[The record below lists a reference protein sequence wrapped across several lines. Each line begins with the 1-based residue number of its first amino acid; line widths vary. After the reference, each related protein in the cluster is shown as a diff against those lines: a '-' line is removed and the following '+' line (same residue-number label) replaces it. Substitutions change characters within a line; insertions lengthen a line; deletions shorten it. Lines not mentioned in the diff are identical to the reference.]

1 MVNKEVAAQFNLLA
15 ALMEL
20 HGENAFKTKAYLSAY
35 QSLRKWDRPLR
46 EMTIS
51 EMSAIPG
58 ISASAA
64 TKINDLVTK
73 GTMEPLESLKSRT
86 PAGIQQL
93 LSIKGMGPKKIRVI
107 WDSLGVETP
116 AELLYACNEN
126 RLVKLPG
133 FGLKTQEDLKDRIT
147 YFLDSQHR
155 YLYGVI
161 EHDLH
166 QFEQKWNQ
174 IFPEYRLSWVGEFA
188 RKEPVIS
195 SIECLITPVFDIAD
209 LGKFENIELLEQS
222 EQNIFSIQYADRY
235 AIRCTTS
242 SQSEYIKDWSRLTMS
257 PKLYDKLSPT
267 IPDVSNGDTMELW
280 LLGNGFSGLPLELLD
295 FEGIENATPNLW
307 SDLISQED
315 IKGIVHNHST
325 YSDGIHTLEEMAV
338 HVRDSGLSYFGIC
351 DHSQSAFY
359 ANGLSPERVIDQ
371 LGEIDELN
379 KKLAPFVIIKGIES
393 DILNDGSLDY
403 TSDILSRFELVVASV
418 HSNLR
423 MDEDKAT
430 SRLIRAV
437 ENPYTHI
444 LGHPT
449 SRLLLARPGY
459 PIDYRKV
466 IDACAANGVAME
478 LNANPQRMDIDYK
491 WLSYCQEKGVWVS
504 INPDAHSRTQVGY
517 LKFGVLSA
525 RKGALKKSNCLNALS
540 YADLK
545 KWLDNKRGQ
554 QGSNN

>member
-1 MVNKEVAAQFNLLA
+1 
-15 ALMEL
+15 
-20 HGENAFKTKAYLSAY
+20 
-35 QSLRKWDRPLR
+35 
-46 EMTIS
+46 
-51 EMSAIPG
+51 
-58 ISASAA
+58 
-64 TKINDLVTK
+64 
-73 GTMEPLESLKSRT
+73 
-86 PAGIQQL
+86 
-93 LSIKGMGPKKIRVI
+93 
-107 WDSLGVETP
+107 
-116 AELLYACNEN
+116 
-126 RLVKLPG
+126 
-133 FGLKTQEDLKDRIT
+133 
-147 YFLDSQHR
+147 
-155 YLYGVI
+155 
-161 EHDLH
+161 
-166 QFEQKWNQ
+166 
-174 IFPEYRLSWVGEFA
+174 
-188 RKEPVIS
+188 
-195 SIECLITPVFDIAD
+195 
-209 LGKFENIELLEQS
+209 
-222 EQNIFSIQYADRY
+222 
-235 AIRCTTS
+235 
-242 SQSEYIKDWSRLTMS
+242 MS

-545 KWLDNKRGQ
+545 KWLDKKRGQ